1 MIKEIIEFSVI
12 FNENL
17 INICRIKNRNK
28 REKETVK
35 YQLFIDQKMN
45 EIYALYSSD
54 IFKDALKKYKLF
66 IIENLINCSFE
77 EDIKKRVN
85 LCNNFSEIFIEN
97 ISKSLVYLDTS

>member
-28 REKETVK
+28 REKQCIK

-45 EIYALYSSD
+45 EIYALRSND

-77 EDIKKRVN
+77 EDINERVN
-85 LCNNFSEIFIEN
+85 LCNNFSETFIEN
-97 ISKSLVYLDTS
+97 ISKSLVYLDTY